1 VTIYKGRRS
10 REHYEDQEEERR
22 RNTRLIIGKRNV
34 IWTLRKEKKWKQKMN
49 NGKEEQDKRFDGGEQ
64 TGE

>member
-1 VTIYKGRRS
+1 LGRRS

-22 RNTRLIIGKRNV
+22 RNTRLTIGKRNL
-34 IWTLRKEKKWKQKMN
+34 IWTLRKEKRKQKIN
-49 NGKEEQDKRFDGGEQ
+49 NGKEEHDNRFDRGEQ